1 MYKWF
6 LDTLGFVVYGVAVVF
21 ITVFL
26 IADSATIVRTD
37 ERGYY
42 CLFDGKLWRL
52 ERAELV
58 LSGARK

>member
-1 MYKWF
+1 MSEWF
-6 LDTLGFVVYGVAVVF
+6 LKVLGIVVYGVAVVF

-26 IADSATIVRTD
+26 IADSVTIVRTD

-42 CLFDGKLWRL
+42 CLFDEKLWRL

-58 LSGARK
+58 LLGDRK